1 MLTWYIEVFAKCL
14 YKGEV
19 CQVPVL
25 TPVICYSYSRAWRR
39 SWSCPCK
46 ILHQGWIFGMFWHLS
61 SNVFFNTNLSHG
73 TVSVKHSLH
82 VYVSVLSTTSPLSLC
97 LSLSLNVA
105 LWVGWKY
112 GRLFLVLK
120 KRSDILYAVIRREGF
135 PAQPVLWFALAIS
148 WVWVA
153 CVYGDC
159 LQCSI

>member
-1 MLTWYIEVFAKCL
+1 MIHRS
-14 YKGEV
+14 V
-19 CQVPVL
+19 CQVPVQ
-25 TPVICYSYSRAWRR
+25 RR
-39 SWSCPCK
+39 SVPSACTDTSYLLQLQQSLET
-46 ILHQGWIFGMFWHLS
+46 ILKLSVQNTTSGMNFWYVLAF
-61 SNVFFNTNLSHG
+61 VFQCFFNTNLSHG

>member
-1 MLTWYIEVFAKCL
+1 MIHRRS
-14 YKGEV
+14 V
-19 CQVPVL
+19 CQVPVH
-25 TPVICYSYSRAWRR
+25 RR
-39 SWSCPCK
+39 SVPSACTDTIYLLQLQQSLET
-46 ILHQGWIFGMFWHLS
+46 ILKLSVQNTTSGMNFWYVLAF
-61 SNVFFNTNLSHG
+61 VFQCFFNTNLSHR
-73 TVSVKHSLH
+73 TASVKHSLH

-112 GRLFLVLK
+112 GLLFLVLK
-120 KRSDILYAVIRREGF
+120 EKRSDILYAVIRRKGF
-135 PAQPVLWFALAIS
+135 LAQPVFWFALAIS